1 MYQHRKDRLLQLID
15 QRYDGL
21 RKRVSDASGWSE
33 ARISQL
39 LSATYRE
46 GRAFSEKTARK
57 LESDLQLEAMY
68 FDRVE
73 GAANDS
79 ERVPQLSSNDIQRLL
94 PGAMPVAIIEEGD
107 PNFYAIPKVKLQL
120 SAGVSG
126 FQTVPEIHDGATL
139 AMPKNWVDRNGY
151 NPSQLIAVTVKGE
164 SMEPNL
170 YEGDLVVV
178 NTADVRPVDGH
189 VYAVNYEGEAVIKR
203 LEKDGP
209 VWYLTSDNPAPRYRK
224 KSVRDGHTIIVGR
237 VVRRETDRI

>member
-1 MYQHRKDRLLQLID
+1 MGFGQSALAQYLNGKIPLNVDAGIKFANLLDVPL
-15 QRYDGL
+15 QRFSPSLAAQANHVAEVVASYGGL
-21 RKRVSDASGWSE
+21 EQPSQGSPLPAGDFMRV
-33 ARISQL
+33 
-39 LSATYRE
+39 
-46 GRAFSEKTARK
+46 
-57 LESDLQLEAMY
+57 
-68 FDRVE
+68 V
-73 GAANDS
+73 
-79 ERVPQLSSNDIQRLL
+79 
-94 PGAMPVAIIEEGD
+94 VAEEGD

-120 SAGVSG
+120 SAGVTG

-139 AMPKNWVDRNGY
+139 AMAKNWVDRNGY
-151 NPSQLIAVTVKGE
+151 NPAQLIALTVKGE

-178 NTADVRPVDGH
+178 NTADIRPVDGH

-209 VWYLTSDNPAPRYRK
+209 VWYLASDNPAPRYRR